1 MGTPTRY
8 QRVTNATDYALTAED
23 GTPFP
28 LFIRLDGSDDW
39 LQTNT
44 ITPGTDKV
52 AVFAGVRKLSDAA
65 DGLICEFSDNAA
77 TRPRAFN
84 LGGPS
89 TLGPAVSYGAL
100 LGGGPSGG
108 SGQRSGVGS
117 NGFPAPITNVVQ
129 VSFDSAGAAIL
140 DEIKP
145 RINGVLTQSIQFGDA
160 VTTGNFLAYPL
171 YIGRRAGTSFPFNGH
186 IHQLIVRFGPNL
198 DAATIA
204 NAEKFVGTK
213 TGITL

>member
-65 DGLICEFSDNAA
+65 AGVVAELSASSNANDGSLAIGSGTATGDAGRRTWFVAGYGISTEIVGGAA
-77 TRPRAFN
+77 TY
-84 LGGPS
+84 PS
-89 TLGPAVSYGAL
+89 PETIAL
-100 LGGGPSGG
+100 TGLFDANG
-108 SGQRSGVGS
+108 SDQ
-117 NGFPAPITNVVQ
+117 
-129 VSFDSAGAAIL
+129 AGEFVLRRNAIL
-140 DEIKP
+140 QS
-145 RINGVLTQSIQFGDA
+145 LTFNNAQRLD
-160 VTTGNFLAYPL
+160 GNFLAYPL
-171 YIGRRAGTSFPFNGH
+171 YIGRRGGTSFPFNGN